1 MMFYRSS
8 PGISRKGGVDLNG
21 KGADSF
27 GNGTDTFRAPEAE
40 LYNQLKIRN
49 AIGTTAPTLTSK
61 VDVYAFAMIMYI
73 LLYGNRLWHLGL
85 EGLTDKQI
93 KEVRSK
99 RGLVADKKCNRP
111 PLGDRTVLGDKAP
124 RFSSP
129 ETIENWKISSALENY
144 AMKRDDRCQYKAW
157 NGQTNEWEADT
168 TATASSVDYMTPHT
182 EDYIKLM

>member
-1 MMFYRSS
+1 MR
-8 PGISRKGGVDLNG
+8 
-21 KGADSF
+21 
-27 GNGTDTFRAPEAE
+27 GTLTFRAPEVE
-40 LYNQLKIRN
+40 YFEYLDTNSNGHKP
-49 AIGTTAPTLTSK
+49 TVPTLTPQ
-61 VDVYAFAMIMYI
+61 VDMYAFAMIMYI
-73 LLYGNRLWHLGL
+73 LLYGNRLWCLGSTKTQL
-85 EGLTDKQI
+85 
-93 KEVRSK
+93 SK

-111 PLGDRTVLGDKAP
+111 PLGDPTVLGDEAP

-182 EDYIKLM
+182 ESYIKLM

>member
-1 MMFYRSS
+1 MFYRSS

-21 KGADSF
+21 DGADSF

-49 AIGTTAPTLTSK
+49 HFGTTAPTLTSK
-61 VDVYAFAMIMYI
+61 VDMYAFAMIMYI
-73 LLYGNRLWHLGL
+73 LLYGNRLWHVGPL
-85 EGLTDKQI
+85 EGSTDKQI

-111 PLGDRTVLGDKAP
+111 PLGDRTVLGDEAP

-129 ETIENWKISSALENY
+129 ETIENWKNGGPCDNFAPT
-144 AMKRDDRCQYKAW
+144 RCSPCMYKAW
-157 NGQTNEWEADT
+157 NGQTNEWEAGT
-168 TATASSVDYMTPHT
+168 TATASSVEYMTPHT
-182 EDYIKLM
+182 EDYINLM